1 MIATRVARRLTGRT
15 FTSTSSL
22 FNIDMV
28 AEHTFKPGTELMEHP
43 IDEPSKGISAIAN
56 FRAAA
61 VGIIPSGQAF
71 SNMNARRL
79 TKQGAKKAKKGKK
92 TAVNT
97 VGDGMEWL
105 EYDTFLATTQDH
117 LSTCSKIFVDDSR
130 NVGDLSARFITSDA
144 TTALMLYNVMEAVPK
159 SKQASNFF
167 NNGKQLT
174 IYAAAEV
181 KETAAVVAT
190 EDDSCK
196 IILTGAAVCQTGLDA
211 AVAAA
216 VKSLMPTEE

>member
-1 MIATRVARRLTGRT
+1 MSSMFALSPGSGGLAGRT

-97 VGDGMEWL
+97 VGDGMEWFFIL
-105 EYDTFLATTQDH
+105 RL
-117 LSTCSKIFVDDSR
+117 R
-130 NVGDLSARFITSDA
+130 NV
-144 TTALMLYNVMEAVPK
+144 
-159 SKQASNFF
+159 
-167 NNGKQLT
+167 
-174 IYAAAEV
+174 
-181 KETAAVVAT
+181 
-190 EDDSCK
+190 C
-196 IILTGAAVCQTGLDA
+196 
-211 AVAAA
+211 
-216 VKSLMPTEE
+216 